1 MDKSLQTVL
10 NDSIRSIENYPKEGI
25 VFRDIST
32 LLGHPRAFRRSVD
45 ELVHPFAGL
54 RIDKVAGIE
63 ARGFILGG
71 AVAHQLSSGFVPI
84 RKKGKLPHDT
94 VRIAYSLEYG
104 IDEMEMHSDAIQPGE
119 KVVLIDDLIATGGTA
134 EAAVKLLQQIGAE
147 VTAACFVIDLPDLGG
162 RKKIEELGVPVR
174 TLIEFEGD

>member
-1 MDKSLQTVL
+1 MDKSLHEVL
-10 NDSIRSIENYPKEGI
+10 ISSIRDIEDYPKKGI

-45 ELVHPFAGL
+45 ELVHPFAGQ

-104 IDEMEMHSDAIQPGE
+104 IDEMEMHRDAIKPGE

-147 VTAACFVIDLPDLGG
+147 VVAACFVIDLPDLGG